1 MSQPDTTNAR
11 AWWPRVFGVILALVG
26 LALLIGGVQL
36 AQLGGSWY
44 YLIAGAAVIAS
55 GGLLIKRNASGA
67 WLFLLVVIATAV
79 WALAEVGA
87 SFWGLVPRLA
97 PMLVLGLIA
106 ALALRTLRPGA
117 TRWAWRAVV
126 LQALVLVAG
135 AVAVFTPHNTIEN
148 LAGKGTEIVNDVP
161 VVTDAKSD
169 ANSWKHYGRDA
180 DSTRF
185 APFDQINAQNVDK
198 LQVAWTYRT
207 GAQTGGGNEDQNT
220 PIQVGDSVYLCTPQN
235 KVIALNAETG
245 AEKWVFDPQA
255 KENKWWSRCRG
266 VAYYEVPELKTAQG
280 DSQPAACAARIITT
294 DKQGRLWALDAKT
307 GAICDNF
314 GDTGKGYTD
323 LSVGMGEYQEFYYM
337 PTSQPMVAGDRVIIG
352 GWVWDGKKTN
362 QPSGVVRSYSL
373 KDGSLEWAWDL
384 GNAAITK
391 LPPEGQTYTPG
402 TPNFWSHGA
411 YDEKLGLIY
420 LPLGNATPDFWGAH
434 RTPDM
439 NKYATTVVA
448 LKADTGREAWH
459 FQALHM
465 DTWDYD
471 NGTPPT
477 LVDVPDG
484 KGGKTPGLVLATK
497 THQLF
502 LLDRTNGKPLVDVEE
517 RPAPQQTMTGDAPAS
532 ATQPWSTGMPQV
544 AKLDMT
550 EKNMW
555 GATMFDQLYCR
566 IKFKQLRYEG
576 PYTKLTDKMTLIFP
590 GYYGGFNWGG
600 HTYDKRTGMLI
611 VNDMIMPQVGFLHP
625 QEGAAEKLA
634 ELKKNDITNASWA
647 THAQEGTPYQS
658 IRGAFNSFL
667 GLPCHQ
673 PSWGNL
679 TAIDLNTKTIAW
691 QVPVGTVED
700 SKLKGVPFG
709 LPVPLGMPSLSGPFS
724 TAGGLTFFAGTQD
737 YYLRAFDNQSGKVLW
752 KGRLPVGAQAT
763 PMTYLSPESGRQFVV
778 VSAGGARMTADKG
791 DYVVAYALPK
801 K

>member
-1 MSQPDTTNAR
+1 MANSSSSPP
-11 AWWPRVFGVILALVG
+11 PRGWAAPVLGAVLALAG
-26 LALLIGGVQL
+26 MALAYGGVQL
-36 AQLGGSWY
+36 ALLGGSWF
-44 YLIAGAAVIAS
+44 YLLAGIASLVS
-55 GGLLIKRNASGA
+55 GGLLFKRKAMGA
-67 WLFLLVVIATAV
+67 QLFLLVVLATV
-79 WALAEVGA
+79 LWALAEVGT

-106 ALALRTLRPGA
+106 ALVLRSMAASKIALPAAG
-117 TRWAWRAVV
+117 
-126 LQALVLVAG
+126 LQALALVAG
-135 AVAVFTPHNTIEN
+135 AAVLFTPHGTIEN
-148 LAGKGTEIVNDVP
+148 TAQKGTAIVNDIP
-161 VVTDAKSD
+161 AVTDAASD

-185 APFDQINAQNVDK
+185 APFDQINVQNVNQ
-198 LQVAWTYRT
+198 LEVAWTYRT

-245 AEKWVFDPQA
+245 AEKWVFDPKAQ
-255 KENKWWSRCRG
+255 ENKWWSRCRG
-266 VAYYEVPELKTAQG
+266 VAYYEVPKIQG
-280 DSQPAACAARIITT
+280 AADTSPAGKCDARIITT
-294 DKQGRLWALDAKT
+294 DKQGRLWALDAKS
-307 GAICDNF
+307 GEVCDGF
-314 GDTGKGYTD
+314 GDTGKGYSD
-323 LSVGMGEYQEFYYM
+323 LSTGMGPYQDFYYM
-337 PTSQPMVAGDRVIIG
+337 PTSQPLVAGERVVIG

-362 QPSGVVRSYSL
+362 QPSGVVRAYSL
-373 KDGSLEWAWDL
+373 KDGTLDWAWDL
-384 GNAAITK
+384 GNAATTR
-391 LPPEGQTYTPG
+391 LPADGQTYTPG

-411 YDEKLGLIY
+411 YDAKLGLIY

-434 RTPDM
+434 RTEAM
-439 NKYATTVVA
+439 NKYSTSVVA

-459 FQALHM
+459 FQSLRM

-484 KGGKTPGLVLATK
+484 KGGSAPGLVLATK

-502 LLDRTNGKPLVDVEE
+502 LLDRATGKPLAEVQE
-517 RPAPQQTMTGDAPAS
+517 RAAPQAVMAGDAPAA
-532 ATQPWSTGMPQV
+532 ATQPWSVGMPQV
-544 AKLDMT
+544 ANLQLR
-550 EKNMW
+550 EKDMW
-555 GATMFDQLYCR
+555 GATLFDQLYCR
-566 IKFKQLRYEG
+566 IKFKQLHYDG
-576 PYTKLTDKMTLIFP
+576 PYTKLSDKMTLIYP

-611 VNDMIMPQVGFLHP
+611 VNDMVMPQIGFLHP

-634 ELKKNDITNASWA
+634 ELKKNDITNAAWG
-647 THAQEGTPYQS
+647 THVQEGTPYQA

-679 TAIDLNTKTIAW
+679 TAIDMNTRSIAW
-691 QVPVGTVED
+691 QVPLGTVED
-700 SKLKGVPFG
+700 SKLEGVRFG
-709 LPVPLGMPSLSGPFS
+709 LPVPVGMPSLSGPFS

-737 YYLRAFDNQSGKVLW
+737 YYLRAFDNASGKELW
-752 KGRLPVGAQAT
+752 KSRLPVGAQAT

-778 VSAGGARMTADKG
+778 VSAGGARMTADRG
-791 DYVVAYALPK
+791 DYVIAYALK